1 MTNGIRGIY
10 VSPVVIH
17 RSHVSAS
24 CHYSCRWYVS
34 LVIRTSIIPVIS
46 ISHLVFQIIHDPP
59 ENSHRILISGGA
71 HVWLKNGPLKNQGEH
86 LCPKNCFSKQSGPP
100 GHSFRAKMGPCW
112 AAPCTTPVSHFSFMS
127 LIIFNPHLDL
137 LSQPFSTLYPTVQ
150 PNLQRALSPAPWSR
164 RSPGARN
171 ILPTRRSLAPLQKMH
186 YDFVPCVC
194 KCERNLCLYHTYNFT
209 SWATNQ
215 YYSGVANESLLTLQC
230 WCFTF
235 RWWLMSASVTKAGSE
250 RSSCERRAVR

>member
-1 MTNGIRGIY
+1 MSSMSCLHGSFHCFYHKSRTYIHLWKGNAPSVCILWCSLCHLNSTMRFWLLMTTNHQILYTCMFSTHRQHCCWHNQITSNNTAFQQSSSAAATSIRNIHPHNQSRQRDCTTTNGIRGIY

-86 LCPKNCFSKQSGPP
+86 LCSKSCFSKQSGPP
-100 GHSFRAKMGPCW
+100 GHCFQ
-112 AAPCTTPVSHFSFMS
+112 T
-127 LIIFNPHLDL
+127 
-137 LSQPFSTLYPTVQ
+137 
-150 PNLQRALSPAPWSR
+150 NL
-164 RSPGARN
+164 
-171 ILPTRRSLAPLQKMH
+171 
-186 YDFVPCVC
+186 
-194 KCERNLCLYHTYNFT
+194 
-209 SWATNQ
+209 
-215 YYSGVANESLLTLQC
+215 
-230 WCFTF
+230 TF
-235 RWWLMSASVTKAGSE
+235 
-250 RSSCERRAVR
+250 